1 MKTISISNRMIS
13 VMLMLTLMS
22 LLSCEI
28 ADKKNDEASQSSLL
42 TLIGIVSQ
50 TNQAQTPDT
59 YQSVGGT
66 LTGQLNGGTLV
77 LQLNGANNLSR
88 NALGNFLFSTNI
100 KSNSSYSVSVLS
112 NPNGVTCGI
121 TNKAS
126 GTIGTSNITDV
137 TADCNICGNGVKVSY
152 EACDDGNLANGDGC
166 NNTCRIEA
174 GFSCNNTSPSVCV
187 NI

>member
-1 MKTISISNRMIS
+1 MIS

-28 ADKKNDEASQSSLL
+28 ADKKNDEAGQSSLL

-50 TNQAQTPDT
+50 TSQAQIPDT

-88 NALGNFLFSTNI
+88 NTLGNFLFSTTI

-152 EACDDGNLANGDGC
+152 EACDDGNLVNGDGC
-166 NNTCRIEA
+166 NNTCRVEA
-174 GFSCNNTSPSVCV
+174 GFSCNNSSPSVCV

>member
-50 TNQAQTPDT
+50 TSQAQIPDT

-88 NALGNFLFSTNI
+88 NTLGNFLFSTTI

-152 EACDDGNLANGDGC
+152 EACDDGNLVNGDGC
-166 NNTCRIEA
+166 NNTCRVEA
-174 GFSCNNTSPSVCV
+174 GFSCNNSSPSVCV